1 MQRIVL
7 GRKNSIFHRLIIVF
21 LLVMIPIY
29 ILAVNIYYWGINT
42 IKNEILDSLKAQNT
56 FYLNNLESEIER
68 IKKMQ
73 YDCIN
78 DDDLNNL
85 AYASQLM
92 DDIEMTYAIKRLQK
106 RLTVINESSIYIKGV
121 CAYIPAISM
130 TIYSDGN
137 PSGSINDIP
146 KAGSFLLITSL
157 SFSRPARIYMLNSL

>member
-121 CAYIPAISM
+121 F
-130 TIYSDGN
+130 
-137 PSGSINDIP
+137 
-146 KAGSFLLITSL
+146 SF
-157 SFSRPARIYMLNSL
+157 